1 MSLSDQLSDFTD
13 AFQVGMAANIQ
24 PCTVLSSP
32 EQKMQAMEHAQ
43 ELETE
48 LDDECLVALIG
59 LFQTDV
65 SAADVYLV
73 LRCNGLQKV

>member
-1 MSLSDQLSDFTD
+1 MW
-13 AFQVGMAANIQ
+13 
-24 PCTVLSSP
+24 
-32 EQKMQAMEHAQ
+32 AMECTQ

-65 SAADVYLV
+65 SDANAYLV
-73 LRCNGLQKV
+73 LKCDGL